1 MLTVAH
7 GTFCLVDITDATI
20 RGFVTGGGTFN
31 PLEFFLRLNVAGV
44 GRFTICLYG
53 EAKRA
58 INIHRAEK
66 NAEFAQKQKTLV
78 EDYIEGL
85 NVLKVKYDDQEY
97 LAFIEDLRNNNYITA
112 FSKTASL
119 ATLRGVPQ
127 EKVLESKKD
136 IDNYFARH

>member
-1 MLTVAH
+1 M
-7 GTFCLVDITDATI
+7 
-20 RGFVTGGGTFN
+20 
-31 PLEFFLRLNVAGV
+31 
-44 GRFTICLYG
+44 
-53 EAKRA
+53 
-58 INIHRAEK
+58 HRAEK